1 MELWKTDEVTFSK
14 CFLTLTHPLPELT
27 HWDSMPK
34 DARET

>member
-14 CFLTLTHPLPELT
+14 CFLTHPLPELT